1 MMIDPHAGGRFARFS
16 RHLSLDRVLFTSVVG
31 GVALCFPPFAAPAP
45 WQQTFATYT
54 HAIILEAFPFLIL
67 GSFLAGIIELLLPA
81 DFLPRMAKR
90 LGIWGLPATLAL
102 APLTPV
108 CECGV
113 LPIARGLLAKGLPLP
128 HTIAYML
135 AAPILNPT
143 VIVTTWLAFMDWRYP
158 VLRVTGALVVALVV
172 GALVWRLGAR
182 RVLVPALIPT
192 PAAPMLGVMTQG
204 AVKATFAKRHLVTDA
219 VRVPLSAITAPL
231 QPWRQRLGRF
241 AGNVVDHFLGLAGYF
256 LVGVLIAATLKT
268 FFSGHLDQLGN
279 GLLSGPLTLMLTA
292 FVLSLCAEADAFVA
306 ASFTSFDLPAKL
318 AFLVLGPMLDIK
330 LLLMFRAVFR
340 PAFIVML
347 CVALITLVLGYVLL
361 VGLLPGIR
369 P

>member
-1 MMIDPHAGGRFARFS
+1 MSIGSFSGRSLAGLAK
-16 RHLSLDRVLFTSVVG
+16 HLTLDRVLFTSVVCG
-31 GVALCFPPFAAPAP
+31 IAVCFPPFAAPAA
-45 WQQTFATYT
+45 WHQTFATYT

-67 GSFLAGIIELLLPA
+67 GSFLAGIIELFLPA

-90 LGIWGLPATLAL
+90 LGFWGLPATLAL

-128 HTIAYML
+128 HTVAYML

-143 VIVTTWLAFMDWRYP
+143 VILTTWLAFQDWRYP
-158 VLRVTGALVVALVV
+158 VLRVVGAIIVALAV

-182 RVLVPALIPT
+182 RVLVPALIPK
-192 PAAPMLGVMTQG
+192 PALPTLGALTLRATKV
-204 AVKATFAKRHLVTDA
+204 TFAKNRLAPDA
-219 VRVPLSAITAPL
+219 LRMQSVGPTLA
-231 QPWRQRLGRF
+231 QPWRERCGRF
-241 AGNVVDHFLGLAGYF
+241 AGNVIDHFLGLAGYF

-268 FFSGHLDQLGN
+268 FFSGQLDHLGN
-279 GLLSGPLTLMLTA
+279 GVLTGPLTLMLTA
-292 FVLSLCAEADAFVA
+292 FVLSLCAEADAFVG

-330 LLLMFRAVFR
+330 LLLMFRAAFSG
-340 PAFIVML
+340 PFIVIL
-347 CVALITLVLGYVLL
+347 SSALVFLVLAYVLL
-361 VGLLPGIR
+361 IGLLPGIR
-369 P
+369 L

>member
-1 MMIDPHAGGRFARFS
+1 MVNELRAEGWFRGWS
-16 RHLSLDRVLFTSVVG
+16 RHLTLDRVLFTSVVG
-31 GVALCFPPFAAPAP
+31 GVVLSFPPFAAPAP

-81 DFLPRMAKR
+81 DFLPRMARR

-128 HTIAYML
+128 HTVAYLL

-143 VIVTTWLAFMDWRYP
+143 VIATTWLAFMDWRFP
-158 VLRVTGALVVALVV
+158 VLRVLGALVVAIAV

-182 RVLVPALIPT
+182 RVLQPALLAEQPVPQLGIT
-192 PAAPMLGVMTQG
+192 LQGATRASFAKQRRAIGAVLAAPG
-204 AVKATFAKRHLVTDA
+204 ALTLMPAT
-219 VRVPLSAITAPL
+219 
-231 QPWRQRLGRF
+231 WRQRLGRF
-241 AGNVVDHFLGLAGYF
+241 AGAVVDHFLALAGYF

-279 GLLSGPLTLMLTA
+279 GLLSGPLTMMLTA
-292 FVLSLCAEADAFVA
+292 FVLSLCAESDAFVA
-306 ASFTSFDLPAKL
+306 ASFTAFDLPAKL

-340 PAFIVML
+340 PSFIAIL
-347 CVALITLVLGYVLL
+347 CVALVTLVLGYVLL
-361 VGLLPGIR
+361 AGLLPGIR
-369 P
+369 S

>member
-1 MMIDPHAGGRFARFS
+1 MVNELRAEGWFRRTS
-16 RHLSLDRVLFTSVVG
+16 RHLTLDRVLFTSVVG
-31 GVALCFPPFAAPAP
+31 GVALSFPPFAAPAP

-113 LPIARGLLAKGLPLP
+113 LPIARSLLAKGLPLP

-143 VIVTTWLAFMDWRYP
+143 VILTTWLAFMDWRVP
-158 VLRVTGALVVALVV
+158 VLRVAGAIVVAVVV

-182 RVLVPALIPT
+182 RVLVPALVPE
-192 PAAPMLGVMTQG
+192 PPVPKLGVVFQG
-204 AVKATFAKRHLVTDA
+204 AAKATFAKQRLAMDA
-219 VRVPLSAITAPL
+219 VRLPTTTIVTTP

-256 LVGVLIAATLKT
+256 LIGVLLAATLKT

-279 GLLSGPLTLMLTA
+279 GILSGPLTLMLTA

-340 PAFIVML
+340 PSFIVIL
-347 CVALITLVLGYVLL
+347 CAALVTLVLGYVLL